1 MHAQAQNKK
10 IKNRRKRKTL
20 RGKFNLNRH
29 QLPFV
34 LLAFPSFYLF
44 ICCYFF
50 LFICC
55 ASLACIVYISLNGYL
70 FAFYFYVR
78 KQREIRLGLDF
89 SVFLFLFFFY
99 FALLLRP
106 APLPAPS
113 SSSQYFSVAFC
124 KCFLWGV
131 ENHFVKQTCSCSF
144 SAQNKTCVLN

>member
-34 LLAFPSFYLF
+34 LLAFPSFHLLLFLLVHLLCIFGLHCLHFSQRLF
-44 ICCYFF
+44 ICLLLLRAETEGNSPGFGFF
-50 LFICC
+50 CVFVFI
-55 ASLACIVYISLNGYL
+55 
-70 FAFYFYVR
+70 
-78 KQREIRLGLDF
+78 
-89 SVFLFLFFFY
+89 FFY

-144 SAQNKTCVLN
+144 SAQNRPCVLN